1 MGNVKR
7 VNMRFFNNYDINS
20 CIYMFL
26 ILFYAQQVVAQ
37 TILVDENMS
46 DWDDISEYTQESTGD
61 FGNGELDIKS
71 VKIYDDDRF
80 IYFLLELNSEILL
93 QQFND
98 LSLLIDTDNNSNTGL
113 ELEGIG
119 FEFEFN
125 FGDREGFAYL
135 DRVTSISSYDV
146 GLVSAPTVTSDFFE
160 IKMDKKT
167 EINGIKLFNSDTLA
181 FFFRTQVSGG
191 DLAPDDPSSFSYTLK
206 NGKSAFNSS
215 IRLDRETEFDLRF
228 LSYNVYRDYLFN
240 LEARD
245 NFRRIFQFIQ
255 PDIIGLQEVYDN
267 SGTDAAILIKE
278 FLGGQWYSGDVGND
292 NLLVSRYPILKQKD
306 VKGNAAY
313 LVKIDN
319 ISFQNV
325 LVIVAH
331 PPCCSNDQGRQDEI
345 DAFMAFLRESKDGG
359 EFDIAENTPIVIVG
373 DMNLVGLNQ
382 QVKTMLTGDIIN
394 EVEYGQDFS
403 PDWDGTALEDVKPF
417 NPGMPTTFTWYNEN
431 SSFGAGRLD
440 YIVYSGSV
448 LELGTNFSLHSKTL
462 PQEFLDT
469 TFLQRNDTYEAS
481 DHLPIVADFRNKEVT
496 NSEVDS
502 KKSQSFRLYQ
512 NYPNPFNPSTQIHY
526 ALPEATHVTLVVF
539 NSVGQK
545 VMELVNGQKSA
556 GYHTATFDAS
566 GLSSG
571 VYLYKLTT
579 PSFTQTK
586 KMLLIK

>member
-1 MGNVKR
+1 
-7 VNMRFFNNYDINS
+7 MRFFSNYDISS

-37 TILVDENMS
+37 SILVDEDMS
-46 DWDDISEYTQESTGD
+46 DWDDIAEYTQESTGD

-98 LSLLIDTDNNSNTGL
+98 LSLLIDTDNNSNTGV

-119 FEFEFN
+119 YEFEFS
-125 FGDREGFAYL
+125 FGDREGYAYL
-135 DRVTSISSYDV
+135 DGVSSISSYNV

-167 EINGIKLFNSDTLA
+167 EINGIKVFNSDTLA

-191 DLAPDDPSSFSYTLK
+191 DLAPDDPSSFSYTFK

-215 IRLDRETEFDLRF
+215 IHLDRETEFDLRF

-245 NFRRIFQFIQ
+245 NFRRIFQFIE

-267 SGTDAAILIKE
+267 SGEDAAILIKE

-292 NLLVSRYPILKQKD
+292 NLLVSRYPILKQKAI
-306 VKGNAAY
+306 KGNAAY

-382 QVKTMLTGDIIN
+382 QVKTLLTGDIID
-394 EVEYGQDFS
+394 EIEYGQDFS

-496 NSEVDS
+496 NSE
-502 KKSQSFRLYQ
+502 
-512 NYPNPFNPSTQIHY
+512 FNFKPEGLPSC
-526 ALPEATHVTLVVF
+526 ALF
-539 NSVGQK
+539 
-545 VMELVNGQKSA
+545 
-556 GYHTATFDAS
+556 
-566 GLSSG
+566 
-571 VYLYKLTT
+571 
-579 PSFTQTK
+579 
-586 KMLLIK
+586 

>member
-1 MGNVKR
+1 
-7 VNMRFFNNYDINS
+7 MRFFNNYDINS

-46 DWDDISEYTQESTGD
+46 DWDDIAEYTQESTGD

-292 NLLVSRYPILKQKD
+292 NLLVSRYPILKQKE

-545 VMELVNGQKSA
+545 VMELVNGQQSA

>member
-1 MGNVKR
+1 MID
-7 VNMRFFNNYDINS
+7 MRCYNS
-20 CIYMFL
+20 YFISNCVYIIL
-26 ILFYAQQVVAQ
+26 ILLYSQQIVAQ

-46 DWDDISEYTQESTGD
+46 DWNDIPKYAQESSED
-61 FGNGELDIKS
+61 FGNGELDIENI
-71 VKIYDDDRF
+71 KIYDDDRF

-98 LSLLIDTDNNSNTGL
+98 LSLFIDTDNNSNTGVA
-113 ELEGIG
+113 LEGIG
-119 FEFEFN
+119 YELQFS
-125 FGDREGFAYL
+125 FGDREGVTYL
-135 DRVTSISSYDV
+135 DGVTSISSYDV

-160 IKMDKKT
+160 IKMDKNS
-167 EINGIKLFNSDTLA
+167 EIKGEKLFNSDTLA
-181 FFFRTQVSGG
+181 FFFRSQASGG
-191 DLAPDDPSSFSYTLK
+191 DLAPDDPSSFLYTFK
-206 NGKSAFNSS
+206 NSKSAFNSS
-215 IRLDRETEFDLRF
+215 IHLDRETEFDLRF

-245 NFRRIFQFIQ
+245 NFRRIFQFIE

-267 SGTDAAILIKE
+267 SGSDAAFLIKE

-292 NLLVSRYPILKQKD
+292 NLLVSRYPILKQKAI
-306 VKGNAAY
+306 KGNAAY

-331 PPCCSNDQGRQDEI
+331 PPCCSNDEGRQDEI
-345 DAFMAFLRESKDGG
+345 DAFMAFLRESKDGR
-359 EFDIAENTPIVIVG
+359 EFNIAEDTPIVIVG

-382 QVKTMLTGDIIN
+382 QVKTLLTGDIIN
-394 EVEYGQDFS
+394 EIEYGQDFS

-496 NSEVDS
+496 NSEVGS
-502 KKSQSFRLYQ
+502 KKSQSFRLHQ
-512 NYPNPFNPSTQIHY
+512 NYPNPFNPSTKISYTVDKPSHIELVVTNSIGQS
-526 ALPEATHVTLVVF
+526 VSTLV
-539 NSVGQK
+539 NSIQQSGNYT
-545 VMELVNGQKSA
+545 VN
-556 GYHTATFDAS
+556 FDAS

-571 VYLYKLTT
+571 IYTYWLRVDGLQISKTMTLVR
-579 PSFTQTK
+579 
-586 KMLLIK
+586 

>member
-1 MGNVKR
+1 
-7 VNMRFFNNYDINS
+7 MRFFRSYDIGS

-37 TILVDENMS
+37 SILVDEDMS
-46 DWDDISEYTQESTGD
+46 DWDDIAEYTQESMGD
-61 FGNGELDIKS
+61 IGTGELDIKS
-71 VKIYDDDRF
+71 VKIHDDDRF
-80 IYFLLELNSEILL
+80 IYFLIVLDSEILL

-98 LSLLIDTDNNSNTGL
+98 LSLYIDTDNNKDTGVKL
-113 ELEGIG
+113 EDIG
-119 FEFEFN
+119 YELQFN
-125 FGDREGFAYL
+125 LGDRKGEVYL
-135 DRVTSISSYDV
+135 DGNYTISSYDI
-146 GLVSAPTVTSDFFE
+146 GLVSAPTVTSYFFE
-160 IKMDKKT
+160 IKMNKKT

-181 FFFRTQVSGG
+181 FVFQTQASGG
-191 DLAPDDPSSFSYTLK
+191 DLAPNNPSSVSYTLK
-206 NGKSAFNSS
+206 NGKSDFNSF
-215 IRLDRETEFDLRF
+215 IFLDRETEFDLRF
-228 LSYNVYRDYLFN
+228 LSYNVYRDYLFD
-240 LEARD
+240 LEGRD
-245 NFRRIFQFIQ
+245 SFRRIFQFIE

-267 SGTDAAILIKE
+267 SGEDAASLIQE

-292 NLLVSRYPILKQKD
+292 NLLVSRYPIIKQKAI
-306 VKGNAAY
+306 KGNAAY
-313 LVKIDN
+313 LVKVEDN

-359 EFDIAENTPIVIVG
+359 EFDIAKNTPIVIVG

-394 EVEYGQDFS
+394 EIKYGQDFS

-448 LELGTNFSLHSKTL
+448 LELGTSFSLHSKTL

-469 TFLQRNDTYEAS
+469 TYLQRNDTYEAS
-481 DHLPIVADFRNKEVT
+481 DHLPVVADFRVKKAT
-496 NSEVDS
+496 NSELDS
-502 KKSQSFRLYQ
+502 EKSKSVRLHQ
-512 NYPNPFNPSTQIHY
+512 NYPNPFNSSTTISY
-526 ALPEATHVTLVVF
+526 TVDKSSYIELIII
-539 NSVGQK
+539 NSIGQT
-545 VMELVNGQKSA
+545 VSSLVNRVQQSGN
-556 GYHTATFDAS
+556 YTVNFDAS

-571 VYLYKLTT
+571 IYTYSLRADGLDMSKIMTLVK
-579 PSFTQTK
+579 
-586 KMLLIK
+586 

>member
-1 MGNVKR
+1 
-7 VNMRFFNNYDINS
+7 MRFFSNYDISS

-46 DWDDISEYTQESTGD
+46 DWDDIAEYTQESTGD

-98 LSLLIDTDNNSNTGL
+98 LSLLIDTDNNSNTGV

-119 FEFEFN
+119 YEFEFS
-125 FGDREGFAYL
+125 FGDREGYAYL
-135 DRVTSISSYDV
+135 DGVTSISSYNV

-167 EINGIKLFNSDTLA
+167 EINGIKVFNSDTLA

-191 DLAPDDPSSFSYTLK
+191 DLAPDDPSSFSYTFK

-215 IRLDRETEFDLRF
+215 IHLDRETEFDLRF

-245 NFRRIFQFIQ
+245 NFRRIFQFIE

-292 NLLVSRYPILKQKD
+292 NLLVSRYPILKQKAI
-306 VKGNAAY
+306 KGNAAY

-382 QVKTMLTGDIIN
+382 QVKTLLTGDIID
-394 EVEYGQDFS
+394 EIEYGQDFS

-496 NSEVDS
+496 NSELGS
-502 KKSQSFRLYQ
+502 KKSQSFRLHQ
-512 NYPNPFNPSTQIHY
+512 NYPNPFNPSTTISYTVDKPSHIELVVTNSIGQS
-526 ALPEATHVTLVVF
+526 VSTLV
-539 NSVGQK
+539 NSIQQSGNYT
-545 VMELVNGQKSA
+545 VN
-556 GYHTATFDAS
+556 FDAS

-571 VYLYKLTT
+571 IYTYWLRVDGRQISKTMTLVR
-579 PSFTQTK
+579 
-586 KMLLIK
+586 

>member
-1 MGNVKR
+1 
-7 VNMRFFNNYDINS
+7 
-20 CIYMFL
+20 MF
-26 ILFYAQQVVAQ
+26 
-37 TILVDENMS
+37 
-46 DWDDISEYTQESTGD
+46 
-61 FGNGELDIKS
+61 
-71 VKIYDDDRF
+71 
-80 IYFLLELNSEILL
+80 
-93 QQFND
+93 
-98 LSLLIDTDNNSNTGL
+98 
-113 ELEGIG
+113 
-119 FEFEFN
+119 
-125 FGDREGFAYL
+125 
-135 DRVTSISSYDV
+135 
-146 GLVSAPTVTSDFFE
+146 
-160 IKMDKKT
+160 

-181 FFFRTQVSGG
+181 FVFQTQASGG
-191 DLAPDDPSSFSYTLK
+191 DLAPDNPSSVSYTLK
-206 NGKSAFNSS
+206 NGKSDFNSF
-215 IRLDRETEFDLRF
+215 IFLDRETEFDLRF
-228 LSYNVYRDYLFN
+228 LSYNVYRDYLFD
-240 LEARD
+240 LEGRD
-245 NFRRIFQFIQ
+245 SFRRIFQFIE

-267 SGTDAAILIKE
+267 SGEDAASLIQE

-292 NLLVSRYPILKQKD
+292 NLLVSRYPIIKQKAI
-306 VKGNAAY
+306 KGNAAY
-313 LVKIDN
+313 LVKVEDN

-359 EFDIAENTPIVIVG
+359 EFDIAKNTPIVIVG

-394 EVEYGQDFS
+394 EIKYGQDFS

-431 SSFGAGRLD
+431 SAFGAGRLD

-496 NSEVDS
+496 NSKVGS

-512 NYPNPFNPSTQIHY
+512 NYPNPFNPSTTISYTVDKPSHIELVVTNTIGQS
-526 ALPEATHVTLVVF
+526 VSTLV
-539 NSVGQK
+539 NSIQQSGNYT
-545 VMELVNGQKSA
+545 VN
-556 GYHTATFDAS
+556 FDAS

-571 VYLYKLTT
+571 IYTYWLRVDGLQISKTMTLVR
-579 PSFTQTK
+579 
-586 KMLLIK
+586 